1 MLAELVR
8 MAHATMTAP
17 KHVLAAAWDC
27 KRCLFIIHDAWEDGS
42 VSAALWRQSHDADK
56 AAESQAH

>member
-1 MLAELVR
+1 MT
-8 MAHATMTAP
+8 HATITAP

-27 KRCLFIIHDAWEDGS
+27 KRCLFIILDAWEDGS